1 MNLSLQ
7 RGVTVPVYEVLWN
20 RNDFNAVPVPALE
33 KFRFRL
39 RFGIQTIISTVFHRK
54 KIVQNLAISMLGS
67 STVPMKLASHLVIVT
82 FVPYSILCWIRIQI
96 RFRNAFLCWN
106 LGKFDLWNRITVPT
120 KRPLRDVI
128 SELGTH

>member
-7 RGVTVPVYEVLWN
+7 RRVTVPVYEVLWN
-20 RNDFNAVPVPALE
+20 PNDFNAVPVPVLE

-39 RFGIQTIISTVFHRK
+39 RFGIQTIFSTVFHRK

-82 FVPYSILCWIRIQI
+82 FVFHFMLDPDPNPVPECIPACAGILEQSM
-96 RFRNAFLCWN
+96 
-106 LGKFDLWNRITVPT
+106 G
-120 KRPLRDVI
+120 
-128 SELGTH
+128 LGTELA

>member
-1 MNLSLQ
+1 M
-7 RGVTVPVYEVLWN
+7 LWN

-39 RFGIQTIISTVFHRK
+39 RFGIQTICSTVFHRK

-82 FVPYSILCWIRIQI
+82 FVFHFMLDLDLNPVPECIPVLES
-96 RFRNAFLCWN
+96 WN
-106 LGKFDLWNRITVPT
+106 NLWVWKPSKHRVVVPA
-120 KRPLRDVI
+120 RYPM
-128 SELGTH
+128 